1 MASQSVNPD
10 KPQSEPQEPNAE
22 ADDLDASP
30 DAEATADAADASAV
44 DSTDAEDLSDAAVVD
59 DASEDEQIDWQA
71 RCEAETARADEQA
84 ALALRLHADMEN
96 LRKRA
101 ARDIDNAHKF
111 SLEKFANELLPVRD
125 SLEMGLDAANKD
137 DADVSGIREGTDLTL
152 KMLVSAMDK
161 FQLVA
166 LDPTGESFDPERHQ
180 AMTLQESAEHAPN
193 TVMAVMQK
201 GYTLNDR
208 LLRPALVMVSKAA
221 DSGA

>member
-1 MASQSVNPD
+1 MASQSPD
-10 KPQSEPQEPNAE
+10 PEKPAE
-22 ADDLDASP
+22 AADDPIEKPADPADPADGSPAGDAVSADAEVDAGEEVDAS
-30 DAEATADAADASAV
+30 
-44 DSTDAEDLSDAAVVD
+44 SDADTPEA
-59 DASEDEQIDWQA
+59 IDWQA
-71 RCEAETARADEQA
+71 RCEAEAARADEQA

-96 LRKRA
+96 LRKRS
-101 ARDIDNAHKF
+101 ARDVENAHKF
-111 SLEKFANELLPVRD
+111 ALEKFANELLPVRD
-125 SLEMGLDAANKD
+125 SLEMGLEAAQQD
-137 DADVSGIREGTDLTL
+137 DADLQRIQEGTDLTL

-166 LDPTGESFDPERHQ
+166 VDPTGEAFDPERHQ

-193 TVMAVMQK
+193 TVLAVMQK